1 MAFSS
6 RLLGHHCVFDAWTL
20 SIWRRLRNVNAR
32 NGKGGCN
39 GARKRAAPYG
49 QTASRFMP

>member
-32 NGKGGCN
+32 NGKDGCN
-39 GARKRAAPYG
+39 GARKRAAPYW